1 MFSTQLACFSWHF
14 SPSLYQT
21 SHGTVD
27 ARDSSISSLQHQL
40 RTEQARTKELEK
52 QVPSLESQIS
62 ALQDELKST
71 QHTLEEKTSSLAQ
84 ARKHLR
90 NARER
95 NMVGE
100 YTECDGTCVSLLVWT
115 HTTSTY
121 MCGVLTSRCVSRTT
135 NPNIFFSVQQ
145 TTFCRTTEQQT
156 TFNFESTNYF

>member
-1 MFSTQLACFSWHF
+1 MPLHCSSSPLASLLPFHSPFSSL
-14 SPSLYQT
+14 PSLPHQT

-62 ALQDELKST
+62 ALQDELKGT

-95 NMVGE
+95 NMVGDL
-100 YTECDGTCVSLLVWT
+100 YIHRV
-115 HTTSTY
+115 
-121 MCGVLTSRCVSRTT
+121 
-135 NPNIFFSVQQ
+135 
-145 TTFCRTTEQQT
+145 
-156 TFNFESTNYF
+156 

>member
-1 MFSTQLACFSWHF
+1 MPLHCSSTPLASLLPFH
-14 SPSLYQT
+14 SPLSFLLSSLPSFLHQT

-40 RTEQARTKELEK
+40 RTEQARTKQLEK
-52 QVPSLESQIS
+52 QVPSLESRIS

-95 NMVGE
+95 NMVGDL
-100 YTECDGTCVSLLVWT
+100 YTECDDTCVLLQFTILV
-115 HTTSTY
+115 HTC
-121 MCGVLTSRCVSRTT
+121 M
-135 NPNIFFSVQQ
+135 
-145 TTFCRTTEQQT
+145 EW
-156 TFNFESTNYF
+156 

>member
-1 MFSTQLACFSWHF
+1 M
-14 SPSLYQT
+14 
-21 SHGTVD
+21 
-27 ARDSSISSLQHQL
+27 
-40 RTEQARTKELEK
+40 EQARTKELEK

-115 HTTSTY
+115 HIASKY
-121 MCGVLTSRCVSRTT
+121 MSGVLTSRCVSRTT
-135 NPNIFFSVQQ
+135 NPKIFFSVQQ

>member
-1 MFSTQLACFSWHF
+1 MSNYPVPVSSAYMPLHCSSSPLASLLPFHSPL
-14 SPSLYQT
+14 SSLPSLLHQT

-62 ALQDELKST
+62 ALQDELKGT
-71 QHTLEEKTSSLAQ
+71 QHTLAEKTSSLAQ

-95 NMVGE
+95 NMVGDL
-100 YTECDGTCVSLLVWT
+100 YTECDCACVLLQFTILVHTCMEW
-115 HTTSTY
+115 
-121 MCGVLTSRCVSRTT
+121 
-135 NPNIFFSVQQ
+135 
-145 TTFCRTTEQQT
+145 
-156 TFNFESTNYF
+156 

>member
-1 MFSTQLACFSWHF
+1 MCTLSNINILRSLCTVCYYFWYWWEIPSYFDFYAVTRSYSSHHSYALLVLHIIPPLLFLLFLSPFS
-14 SPSLYQT
+14 SLYQT

-62 ALQDELKST
+62 TLQDELKST

-90 NARER
+90 NSRER

-100 YTECDGTCVSLLVWT
+100 LYTECYGTSVSLLV
-115 HTTSTY
+115 
-121 MCGVLTSRCVSRTT
+121 
-135 NPNIFFSVQQ
+135 
-145 TTFCRTTEQQT
+145 
-156 TFNFESTNYF
+156 